1 MLLPLGFC
9 FSMEL
14 DILFLLCLV
23 AFFAGFV
30 DAIAGGG
37 GLIQTPL
44 TLSILPQLP
53 VATVIGTLKVPA
65 FSGTFM
71 AVRQYLKNTKIQYL
85 YFIVLAIFAFSS
97 AFLGSLVLTRVNND
111 FMKPLLL
118 VVLLLLWGFTYFR
131 KDFSRKTLVALSEKK
146 NYIYGILISCVV
158 GFYDGFIGP
167 ATGTFFIMGF
177 VFILGLDFIKASAYA
192 KLINLATNFGSICL
206 FLAKGKIIWSIA
218 LPMAL
223 CNGLGG
229 YFGAKMAILKGQQWV
244 RYVFL
249 FIMFLA
255 IIRFGYD
262 TLKVYF

>member
-1 MLLPLGFC
+1 MTLSLSFI
-9 FSMEL
+9 FHMEY

-44 TLSILPQLP
+44 SLSILPHIP
-53 VATVIGTLKVPA
+53 VATTIGTLKVPA
-65 FSGTFM
+65 FSGTSM
-71 AVRQYLKNTKIQYL
+71 AVGQYLKNTKIKYK
-85 YFIVLAIFAFSS
+85 YFAVLAIFAFSS
-97 AFLGSLVLTRVNND
+97 AFLGSFILTKVNND

-118 VVLLLLWGFTYFR
+118 LVLLLLWAFTYFR
-131 KDFSRKTLVALSEKK
+131 KDFSKKTITLLSQKE
-146 NYIYGILISCVV
+146 NYIYGISIACVV

-206 FLAKGKIIWSIA
+206 FLAKGKIIWTIA
-218 LPMAL
+218 IPMAIS
-223 CNGLGG
+223 NGLGG
-229 YFGAKMAILKGQQWV
+229 YLGAKMAILKGQKWV
-244 RYVFL
+244 RYIFL

-262 TLKVYF
+262 TLSVYF